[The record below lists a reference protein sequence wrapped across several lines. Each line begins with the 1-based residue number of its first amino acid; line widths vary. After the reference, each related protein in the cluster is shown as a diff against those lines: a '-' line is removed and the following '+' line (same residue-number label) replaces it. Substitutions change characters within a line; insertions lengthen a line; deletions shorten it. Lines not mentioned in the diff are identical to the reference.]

1 MKHGLALLQ
10 AGGNL
15 SLDSTSSVHGIIPRM
30 RQNVQH
36 GLQQLKSETGTEME
50 LLCFFIS
57 FLAQIAIPRTKN

>member
-36 GLQQLKSETGTEME
+36 GLQQLKSETGTETI
-50 LLCFFIS
+50 LWRFIS